1 MLLFVAV
8 FWVGSLA
15 FHQIH
20 SIGFLLESGD
30 PGAELL
36 LTSPLSLLFSWRM
49 GCVVAEFWAFLTLT
63 LSPTGDN
70 CRVISKICHDY
81 Q

>member
-15 FHQIH
+15 FHQMH

-36 LTSPLSLLFSWRM
+36 LTSPLFPLLLLENGLYSGRILGIPNIDSEPYWR
-49 GCVVAEFWAFLTLT
+49 
-63 LSPTGDN
+63 
-70 CRVISKICHDY
+70 
-81 Q
+81 